1 MDNLYVYISRGNKRQ
16 KCKFF
21 DKPTKISGY
30 IPIYTQNG
38 VRMGAKENSHWL
50 PPFLHI
56 FCNSRI
62 FTDRATKFSD
72 KDIVDLRYEMEIR
85 YAYDL

>member
-1 MDNLYVYISRGNKRQ
+1 MTSSRGNKRN
-16 KCKFF
+16 FF

-62 FTDRATKFSD
+62 FTDRAAKFSD
-72 KDIVDLRYEMEIR
+72 KDIVGLRYEMEIR